1 MKKNILAFIVASAL
15 LVFTASCS
23 NDDITKNTEKSGE
36 AVDNK
41 ENVGLTTFVSTG
53 LPNNASNKPSNFGT
67 RTSMDYNTGHF
78 FWEKNDRVYVKD
90 ENNQFNRSSNAVV
103 ESKQAVFKFMLPGTY
118 KAQNKYMVYYPG
130 EEGVNDQVTIKDY
143 QQQDE
148 PNSNKHFGTSGDCG
162 MGFGETKDGKKRF
175 DFTLVDK
182 AAYLCFLPFTSHDF
196 VSTYITEIEVV
207 SDNNIAGAYTLDP
220 TTNKLE
226 GSGNSK
232 TIRLHLGGGGNY
244 KYGFQLNNH
253 DKSLATNGAFMVIAP
268 GTHTLTIKYH
278 VKDIQTKVEGV
289 ITKTLKSKK
298 YDENNYYDISSK
310 LNVQAY
316 DSKVYMWDAK
326 FDYWYNYESEQPA
339 LPDVQGPNYPK
350 SFPDQRWHSMAN
362 LKSIGGTKAVNEP
375 TKSCP
380 NVNEML
386 WYCMK
391 GNPHWDANKLWTI
404 LKHLYKGGAWLLK
417 KENIANFSRE
427 HFIGLKDKNNP
438 ALGTERYDYR
448 NPDGPHLDQFQT
460 EWSKNFYVGQD
471 SPSKLG
477 KDQSKYFFLPT
488 YEGYMDGRIR
498 NESGYGMGLEGMYWS
513 STPYYLSDGTYG
525 AFQFGIKARRLG
537 IYRSTRK
544 WGLRCV
550 EFQ

>member
-1 MKKNILAFIVASAL
+1 M
-15 LVFTASCS
+15 
-23 NDDITKNTEKSGE
+23 
-36 AVDNK
+36 
-41 ENVGLTTFVSTG
+41 
-53 LPNNASNKPSNFGT
+53 
-67 RTSMDYNTGHF
+67 
-78 FWEKNDRVYVKD
+78 
-90 ENNQFNRSSNAVV
+90 
-103 ESKQAVFKFMLPGTY
+103 
-118 KAQNKYMVYYPG
+118 
-130 EEGVNDQVTIKDY
+130 
-143 QQQDE
+143 
-148 PNSNKHFGTSGDCG
+148 
-162 MGFGETKDGKKRF
+162 
-175 DFTLVDK
+175 
-182 AAYLCFLPFTSHDF
+182 
-196 VSTYITEIEVV
+196 
-207 SDNNIAGAYTLDP
+207 
-220 TTNKLE
+220 
-226 GSGNSK
+226 
-232 TIRLHLGGGGNY
+232 
-244 KYGFQLNNH
+244 
-253 DKSLATNGAFMVIAP
+253 
-268 GTHTLTIKYH
+268 
-278 VKDIQTKVEGV
+278 
-289 ITKTLKSKK
+289 
-298 YDENNYYDISSK
+298 
-310 LNVQAY
+310 
-316 DSKVYMWDAK
+316 
-326 FDYWYNYESEQPA
+326 
-339 LPDVQGPNYPK
+339 
-350 SFPDQRWHSMAN
+350 
-362 LKSIGGTKAVNEP
+362 
-375 TKSCP
+375 
-380 NVNEML
+380 NEML